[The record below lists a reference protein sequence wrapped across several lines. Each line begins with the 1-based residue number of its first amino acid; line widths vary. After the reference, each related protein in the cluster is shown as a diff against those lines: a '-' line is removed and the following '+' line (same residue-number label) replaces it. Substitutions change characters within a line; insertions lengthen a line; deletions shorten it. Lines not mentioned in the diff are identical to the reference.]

1 MSERTVIETDAAPA
15 AVGPYSQAVRAA
27 GLLFTA
33 GQIPLMPDGTRVEGD
48 VEAQT
53 RQVLANLRAVLAAG
67 GSDPSRVVKC
77 TVFLRDMDDFARV
90 NAVYGE
96 VFADAPPA
104 RSAIQVARLPFDVAV
119 EIEAIAL
126 VDEGA

>member
-1 MSERTVIETDAAPA
+1 MSERTVIQTDTAPA
-15 AVGPYSQAVRAA
+15 AVGPYSQAVRAG

-33 GQIPLMPDGTRVEGD
+33 GQIPLLPDGTMVEGD
-48 VEAQT
+48 VETQA
-53 RQVLANLRAVLAAG
+53 RQVLANLRAVLEAG

-77 TVFLRDMDDFARV
+77 TVFLRDMNDFGRV
-90 NAVYGE
+90 NEVYGE

-104 RSAIQVARLPFDVAV
+104 RSAIQVARLPFDAAV

>member
-1 MSERTVIETDAAPA
+1 MSERRVIQTDAAPT
-15 AVGPYSQAVRAA
+15 AVGPYSQAIRA
-27 GLLFTA
+27 GTLLFTA
-33 GQIPLMPDGTRVEGD
+33 GQIPLRPDGSRVEGD
-48 VEAQT
+48 VEAQA
-53 RQVLANLRAVLAAG
+53 RQVLANLRAVLEAG

-96 VFADAPPA
+96 VFDDAPPA
-104 RSAIQVARLPFDVAV
+104 RSAVQVAKLPLGVAV

-126 VDEGA
+126 CE

>member
-1 MSERTVIETDAAPA
+1 MSERRVIQTDAAAA
-15 AVGPYSQAVRAA
+15 AVGPYSQAVRA
-27 GLLFTA
+27 GDLLFTS
-33 GQIPLMPDGTRVEGD
+33 GQIPLTPDGELAGGD
-48 VEAQT
+48 IEAQT
-53 RQVLANLRAVLAAG
+53 RQVLANLRAVLEAG

-96 VFADAPPA
+96 AFGAEPPA
-104 RSAIQVARLPFDVAV
+104 RSAVQVARLPKDVGV

-126 VDEGA
+126 VD

>member
-1 MSERTVIETDAAPA
+1 MSERTVIQTDAAPA
-15 AVGPYSQAVRAA
+15 AVGPYSQAVRAG

-33 GQIPLMPDGTRVEGD
+33 GQIPLRPDGTMVEGD

-104 RSAIQVARLPFDVAV
+104 RSAIQVARLPFDAAV

-126 VDEGA
+126 PSEGA

>member
-1 MSERTVIETDAAPA
+1 MSERRVIHTDAAPA
-15 AVGPYSQAVRAA
+15 AVGPYSQAIRA
-27 GLLFTA
+27 GSLLFTA
-33 GQIPLMPDGTRVEGD
+33 GQIPLRPDGDRVEGD

-53 RQVLANLRAVLAAG
+53 RQVLANLRAVLEAG

-96 VFADAPPA
+96 VFDEAPPA
-104 RSAIQVARLPFDVAV
+104 RSAVQVAKLPFDVAV

-126 VDEGA
+126 CD

>member
-1 MSERTVIETDAAPA
+1 
-15 AVGPYSQAVRAA
+15 
-27 GLLFTA
+27 
-33 GQIPLMPDGTRVEGD
+33 
-48 VEAQT
+48 
-53 RQVLANLRAVLAAG
+53 VLEAG

-77 TVFLRDMDDFARV
+77 TVFLSDMIDFARV

-104 RSAIQVARLPFDVAV
+104 RSAIQVARLPFDAAV

>member
-1 MSERTVIETDAAPA
+1 MSERRVIQTDAAPA
-15 AVGPYSQAVRAA
+15 AVGPYSQAIRA
-27 GLLFTA
+27 GDLLFTA
-33 GQIPLMPDGTRVEGD
+33 GQIPLRPDGSRVEGD
-48 VEAQT
+48 VEAQA
-53 RQVLANLRAVLAAG
+53 RQVLANLRAVLEAG

-96 VFADAPPA
+96 MFADAPPA
-104 RSAIQVARLPFDVAV
+104 RSAVQVAKLPFGVAV

-126 VDEGA
+126 CD

>member
-1 MSERTVIETDAAPA
+1 MTERSTIQTDAAPA
-15 AVGPYSQAVRAA
+15 AVGPYSQAIRA
-27 GLLFTA
+27 GNLLFTA
-33 GQIPLMPDGTRVEGD
+33 GQIPLTPQGEKIEGD

-53 RQVLANLRAVLAAG
+53 RQVLDNLRAVLKAG

-90 NAVYGE
+90 NAVYAE
-96 VFADAPPA
+96 LFADAPPA
-104 RSAIQVARLPFDVAV
+104 RSAVQVARLPFDVAV

-126 VDEGA
+126 CD

>member
-1 MSERTVIETDAAPA
+1 MSERTVIQTDAAPA

>member
-1 MSERTVIETDAAPA
+1 MSERRVIQTDAAPA
-15 AVGPYSQAVRAA
+15 AVGPYSQAIRA
-27 GLLFTA
+27 GNLLFTA
-33 GQIPLMPDGTRVEGD
+33 GQIPLRPDGSRVEGD
-48 VEAQT
+48 VEAQA
-53 RQVLANLRAVLAAG
+53 RQVLANLRAVLEAG

-104 RSAIQVARLPFDVAV
+104 RSAVQVAKLPLDVAV

-126 VDEGA
+126 CD

>member
-1 MSERTVIETDAAPA
+1 MSERRVIQTDTAPA
-15 AVGPYSQAVRAA
+15 AVGPYSQAIRA
-27 GLLFTA
+27 GNLLFTA
-33 GQIPLMPDGTRVEGD
+33 GQIPLRPDGSPVEGD
-48 VEAQT
+48 VEAQA
-53 RQVLANLRAVLAAG
+53 RQVLANLRAVLEAG

-104 RSAIQVARLPFDVAV
+104 RSAVQVAKLPLGVAV

-126 VDEGA
+126 CD

>member
-1 MSERTVIETDAAPA
+1 MSERRVIQTDAAPA
-15 AVGPYSQAVRAA
+15 AVGPYSQAIRA
-27 GLLFTA
+27 GNLLFTA
-33 GQIPLMPDGTRVEGD
+33 GQIPLRPDGSRVEGD
-48 VEAQT
+48 VEAQA
-53 RQVLANLRAVLAAG
+53 RQVLANLRAVLEAG

-96 VFADAPPA
+96 VFDDAPPA
-104 RSAIQVARLPFDVAV
+104 RSAVQVAKLPLGVAV

-126 VDEGA
+126 CD

>member
-1 MSERTVIETDAAPA
+1 MSERRVIHTDAAPA
-15 AVGPYSQAVRAA
+15 AVGPYSQAIRA
-27 GLLFTA
+27 GNLLFTA
-33 GQIPLMPDGTRVEGD
+33 GQIPLRPDGSRVEGD

-53 RQVLANLRAVLAAG
+53 RQVLANLRAVLEAG

-96 VFADAPPA
+96 AFDDAPPA
-104 RSAIQVARLPFDVAV
+104 RSAIQVAKLPFDVAV

-126 VDEGA
+126 CD

>member
-1 MSERTVIETDAAPA
+1 MSERRVIQTEAAPA
-15 AVGPYSQAVRAA
+15 AVGPYSQAIRA
-27 GLLFTA
+27 GNLLFTA
-33 GQIPLMPDGTRVEGD
+33 GQIPLRPDGSRVEGD
-48 VEAQT
+48 VETQA
-53 RQVLANLRAVLAAG
+53 RQVLANLRAVLEAG

-96 VFADAPPA
+96 VFDDAPPA
-104 RSAIQVARLPFDVAV
+104 RSAVQVAKLPFDVAV

-126 VDEGA
+126 CD

>member
-1 MSERTVIETDAAPA
+1 MSERRVIQTDAAPA
-15 AVGPYSQAVRAA
+15 AVGPYSQAIRA
-27 GLLFTA
+27 GDLLFTA
-33 GQIPLMPDGTRVEGD
+33 GQIPLRPDGTLVEGD
-48 VEAQT
+48 VETQT
-53 RQVLANLRAVLAAG
+53 RRVLENLRAVLEAG

-90 NAVYGE
+90 NAIYGE
-96 VFADAPPA
+96 TFADAPPA

-126 VDEGA
+126 CD

>member
-1 MSERTVIETDAAPA
+1 MSERRVIRTDAAPA
-15 AVGPYSQAVRAA
+15 AVGPYSQAIRA
-27 GLLFTA
+27 GNLLFTA
-33 GQIPLMPDGTRVEGD
+33 GQIPLRPDGSRVEGD

-53 RQVLANLRAVLAAG
+53 RQVLANLRAVLEAG

-96 VFADAPPA
+96 TFDDAPPA
-104 RSAIQVARLPFDVAV
+104 RSAVQVARLPFDVAV
-119 EIEAIAL
+119 EIEAVAL
-126 VDEGA
+126 CD